1 MRLSN
6 AANYAIRALV
16 HMANR
21 KDNALLISREVAL
34 EEGIP
39 DLYLMKVL
47 RPLVTRGILR
57 SIKGPNGGYSL
68 ARNPREITLLD
79 ILEAVDGPVR
89 GQIPFEGQAARALE
103 RRLQAVCD
111 QAAEEARRHFRK
123 VRLSDL
129 SGKRQ
134 GTARKPRSR
143 R

>member
-6 AANYAIRALV
+6 AAQYAIRALV
-16 HMANR
+16 HMATR
-21 KDNALLISREVAL
+21 KDNALLISRAVAL

-68 ARNPREITLLD
+68 ARDPKEITLLD

-89 GQIPFEGQAARALE
+89 GQVPFEGQDARALE
-103 RRLQAVCD
+103 CRLQAVCD
-111 QAAEEARRHFRK
+111 QAAEAARRHFRK

-134 GTARKPRSR
+134 DAARRPRR
-143 R
+143 RR

>member
-6 AANYAIRALV
+6 AAQYAIRALV
-16 HMANR
+16 HMATQ
-21 KDNALLISREVAL
+21 KDDKPSISREVAL

-57 SIKGPNGGYSL
+57 SIKGPNGGYHL
-68 ARNPREITLLD
+68 AKDPKDITLLD
-79 ILEAVDGPVR
+79 ILEAVDGPMR
-89 GQIPFEGQAARALE
+89 GQVPFEGQDARALE
-103 RRLQAVCD
+103 GRLQAICH
-111 QAAEEARRHFRK
+111 QAAEEARRQFRK

-129 SGKRQ
+129 SAKRHSA
-134 GTARKPRSR
+134 ARKPRSR